1 MSRAERLLFNYLAPA
16 AALDLNGVA
25 ADTVTGGSTL
35 DMRLVKSG
43 SLSSLVV
50 VDCETD
56 TMTMEAVWQVS
67 NDTVTW
73 YICPTKNNAP
83 VTVLATGTAGADAT
97 VSRVIPADDA
107 VYGFRYARLSIIN
120 RVAVGGA
127 ADTYLI
133 GYNFEKD
140 DLLP

>member
-16 AALDLNGVA
+16 AALTLNGVA
-25 ADTVTGGSTL
+25 ADTITGGSTL

-43 SLSSLVV
+43 TLSARVEI
-50 VDCETD
+50 DCETD
-56 TMTMEAVWQVS
+56 TMTMEAIWQAS
-67 NDTVTW
+67 NDGTTW
-73 YICPTKNNAP
+73 EICTTKNNAP

-97 VSRVIPADDA
+97 VTRRIPADDA
-107 VYGFRYARLSIIN
+107 IYGSRYARLSIIN